1 MDPFSFIIDQFI
13 GKGIAE
19 GLSANAIQT
28 ALSAAGLGIRRTDLL
43 ARVRELSNVP
53 QQASVLKYLPNGARP
68 SQANITKGGSFQN
81 KPYLSTVELKLYNED
96 TGEYF
101 TYYRNISSNDL
112 MTAGELK
119 QAASDVL
126 NERLA
131 TSNISLQSSY
141 VTSVFARS
149 DIYNG

>member
-1 MDPFSFIIDQFI
+1 MATFSFIIDQFI

-19 GLSANAIQT
+19 GLSANAIQA
-28 ALSAAGLGIRRTDLL
+28 ALQANNLGVRRTDLL
-43 ARVRELSNVP
+43 QRVRELSNVP
-53 QQASVLKYLPNGARP
+53 AQASVLKFLPNGARP

-81 KPYLSTVELKLYNED
+81 KPYLSTVELKLFNED

-101 TYYRNISSNDL
+101 TYYRQISSNDL
-112 MTAGELK
+112 LTAGELK
-119 QAASDVL
+119 EAASDVL

-131 TSNISLQSSY
+131 TSNVSIQSSY